1 MQIDYRRR
9 QLLGASLGVAA
20 AAGLGAPD
28 TLSAAV
34 AAPAVARGT
43 ASAPPPHPGAD
54 GNLRRWRQY
63 TRGRFGQVHVFSAAP
78 PASDG
83 ARVPLVCLHPSPTTG
98 EMYADLQAA
107 LATDRVVH
115 CPDTP
120 GYGASDAPLA
130 KPGIPDYGGALAE
143 AVAALQGAVPQGTV
157 QQVDVFGFHTGSLCA
172 VELALQ
178 RPDLVRRLVL
188 SGVPHYGDAARR
200 ERERRSH
207 VMGYPYFEDRDY
219 VARMFQRLVLDAK
232 DSGEPAVR
240 LRRFGERLR
249 AGPNGWWGPDA
260 VFSYDSAAA
269 LPRLRVPTLLI
280 AFNEEMTEPTRE
292 AAKLIPGARL
302 VEMLDLPIFGFIVA
316 PDRVAATIRG
326 FLDAPDT

>member
-1 MQIDYRRR
+1 MQIDHRRR

-28 TLSAAV
+28 AMSAAV
-34 AAPAVARGT
+34 AAPAVACGM
-43 ASAPPPHPGAD
+43 ASAPPPQAAAAGD
-54 GNLRRWRQY
+54 LRRWRQY
-63 TRGRFGQVHVFSAAP
+63 IRGRFGQVHVFSAAP

-83 ARVPLVCLHPSPTTG
+83 AHVPLVCLHPSPTTG

-130 KPGIPDYGGALAE
+130 KPGISDYGGALAE
-143 AVAALQGAVPQGTV
+143 AVAALQGAV

-172 VELALQ
+172 IELALQ

-207 VMGYPYFEDRDY
+207 VQGYPYFEDRDY
-219 VARMFQRLVLDAK
+219 VGRMFQRLVLDAR

-280 AFNEEMTEPTRE
+280 AFDEEMTEPTRE

-316 PDRVAATIRG
+316 PGRVAATIRG
-326 FLDAPDT
+326 FLDDPGA